1 MTLRMQLT
9 LTVALLFLL
18 TFVGMSV
25 ISVDNARRYL
35 AEQLASHAQDT
46 ATSLGLSLSP
56 PMKRNDL
63 PTMTSMVDAIFDR
76 GYYREITVRSIHGKM
91 LIRRNLPVKV
101 EGVPAW
107 FVNLVSIETPEEEAL
122 VMSGWRQAAVVQVR
136 SHPGYAYRQLWRN
149 SMDELAWFSA
159 LASITLVL
167 GSIAMHFMLRALHAV
182 EKQADAISARDY
194 LIQEKLPWTKD
205 LRQVVEVMNR
215 MSSKVRQSFEEQQ
228 KLAEMLRA
236 ESYLDPVTGIGNR
249 RHFDVQLANLIHSH
263 EEFHSGAIF
272 MVALAGFGDYN
283 GKAGF
288 EAGDVLL
295 CNVAGG
301 LRAIAE
307 DMKGAVLA
315 RFRGATFVL
324 LVPNVGLGEIESIAD
339 QLIEK
344 LGPLIPR
351 DQQWK
356 EGALHVGIASFEKG
370 MSASSLLSEADMA
383 LRSAQSRGPLGWNR
397 FEGRLAAEEVR
408 GAGFWREFL
417 EKAVGAEDIR
427 LQFQKVIG
435 QEGMVHHEVLLRMS
449 HEGELLNAGIFMPMA
464 EGLGYAGRLDRLV
477 ISRTLEILRR
487 YKNEKFAINLS
498 AISVSEADFVGWL
511 EERLAGIGRD
521 AARLSFEFSEYD
533 VARHETGIG
542 EMLAR
547 ISRFGCGFGVDHCG
561 RGFASFGYL
570 AFLKIDYLKIDGS
583 YVRNID
589 RDRGNQFL
597 VQAISSIAH
606 GLDIRVIAE
615 AVETEAERDILPKL
629 YVDGLQ
635 GYLIGKPSSLD

>member
-18 TFVGMSV
+18 TFAGMSV

-76 GYYREITVRSIHGKM
+76 GYYREITVRSIHGET
-91 LIRRNLPVKV
+91 LIRRNIAVKV

-107 FVNLVSIETPEEEAL
+107 FVDLISIETPREEAL
-122 VMSGWRQAAVVQVR
+122 VMSGWRQAAVVEVR

-149 SMDELAWFSA
+149 SMDELVWFAA
-159 LASITLVL
+159 LASITMIL
-167 GSIAMHFMLRALHAV
+167 GSIAMHFMLRSLRAV

-194 LIQEKLPWTKD
+194 QIQDRLPWTKD
-205 LRQVVEVMNR
+205 LRRVVEVMNR
-215 MSSKVRQSFEEQQ
+215 MSAKVRQSFEEQQ

-236 ESYLDPVTGIGNR
+236 ESYLDPVTGVGNR
-249 RHFDVQLANLIHSH
+249 RHFDVQLASLIHSH
-263 EEFHSGAIF
+263 EEFYSGAIF
-272 MVALAGFGDYN
+272 LVALAGFGDYN

-288 EAGDVLL
+288 EAGDTLL
-295 CNVAGG
+295 RNVSGG
-301 LRAIAE
+301 LKTIAE
-307 DMKGAVLA
+307 GMKGAVLA
-315 RFRGATFVL
+315 RFRGANFVFL
-324 LVPNVGLGEIESIAD
+324 APNVGSIDIESIAD

-344 LGPLIPR
+344 LGPLVPR
-351 DQQWK
+351 DRQWK
-356 EGALHVGIASFEKG
+356 EGALHVGIALFEKG

-383 LRSAQSRGPLGWNR
+383 LRSAQSRGPLGWSR
-397 FEGRLAAEEVR
+397 FEGKLAVGEVR
-408 GAGFWREFL
+408 GAGFWRELL
-417 EKAVGAEDIR
+417 EKAIGTGDIR

-435 QEGMVHHEVLLRMS
+435 KEGIVHHEVLLRMV
-449 HEGELLNAGIFMPMA
+449 HEGELLNAGVFMPMA
-464 EGLGYAGRLDRLV
+464 ESMGYAGRLDCLV
-477 ISRTLEILRR
+477 VSRMLELLSQ
-487 YKNEKFAINLS
+487 YKSEKFAINLS
-498 AISVSEADFVGWL
+498 AISVAEAGFVGWL
-511 EERLAGIGRD
+511 EEKLAGVGRD

-533 VARHETGIG
+533 VARHESGVAKMI
-542 EMLAR
+542 AR

-561 RGFASFGYL
+561 RGFAPFGYL

-589 RDRGNQFL
+589 SDRGNQFL

-606 GLDIRVIAE
+606 GLDIRVFAE

-629 YVDGLQ
+629 HVDGFQ

>member
-18 TFVGMSV
+18 TFVGMSA

-35 AEQLASHAQDT
+35 SEQLASHAQDT

-63 PTMTSMVDAIFDR
+63 PTMTSMVDAIFDH
-76 GYYREITVRSIHGKM
+76 GYYREITVRSIHGET
-91 LIRRNLPVKV
+91 LIRRNLLVKV
-101 EGVPAW
+101 EGVPGW
-107 FVNLVSIETPEEEAL
+107 FVNLVSIDTPREEAL

-149 SMDELAWFSA
+149 SMDELVWFAA
-159 LASITLVL
+159 LASFTLVL
-167 GSIAMHFMLRALHAV
+167 GSIAMHFMLRSLQAV

-194 LIQEKLPWTKD
+194 RIQEKLPWTKD

-215 MSSKVRQSFEEQQ
+215 MSAKVRQSFEEQQ

-249 RHFDVQLANLIHSH
+249 RHFDVQLASLIHSH

-283 GKAGF
+283 VKAGF

-295 CNVAGG
+295 RDVAGG
-301 LRAIAE
+301 LRTIAE
-307 DMKGAVLA
+307 GMKGAVLA
-315 RFRGATFVL
+315 RFRGANFVL
-324 LVPNVGLGEIESIAD
+324 LAPDVGLVRIESIAD

-356 EGALHVGIASFEKG
+356 EGALHVGIALFEKG

-397 FEGRLAAEEVR
+397 FEGKLAAEEVR
-408 GAGFWREFL
+408 GAGFWRKLL
-417 EKAVGAEDIR
+417 ERAVGTGDIR
-427 LQFQKVIG
+427 LQFQRVIG
-435 QEGMVHHEVLLRMS
+435 QAGMIHHEILLRMA

-464 EGLGYAGRLDRLV
+464 ESLGYAGHLDRLV
-477 ISRTLEILRR
+477 ISRTLELLSQYR
-487 YKNEKFAINLS
+487 NEEFAINLS
-498 AISVSEADFVGWL
+498 AFSVGEAGFVGWL
-511 EERLAGIGRD
+511 EEKLAGVGRD

-542 EMLAR
+542 EMIAR
-547 ISRFGCGFGVDHCG
+547 ISPFGCGFGVDHCG

-570 AFLKIDYLKIDGS
+570 SFLKIDYLKIDGS

-597 VQAISSIAH
+597 VQAIASIAH

-629 YVDGLQ
+629 HVDGLQ